1 MAKILI
7 IEDDLTFSQL
17 LEGFLSKHGHEPY
30 LAHNV
35 KNALKILTQNT
46 FDLMLVDYRL
56 PDGTGLDILSHIREK
71 GLNYPLVIMTS
82 FNDVRT
88 AVKSIQLG
96 AIDYITKPV
105 NPDEL
110 LMIINGAFEKKEVK
124 ADIPSTANA
133 DFIKGKSSNADKLYA
148 HIDLVAPTD
157 MSVIIQGESGTGK
170 EYAARTLHAQ
180 SKRSK
185 KPFIAIDCG
194 ALSRDLA
201 ASELFGHIKG
211 AFTGAINDKKG
222 QFEVAEGGTLF
233 LDEVG
238 NLTYEVQVKLL
249 RALQERVI
257 QPLGST
263 KQIPVNVRIITAT
276 NDDLLN
282 SIQNGEFREDLYH
295 RLNEFKILLPAL
307 RDRGKDLEL
316 FIDHFIRLSN
326 AELDRNVQKLSQP
339 VRDLLLKYDWP
350 GNLRELKNVIKRMV
364 LLTPTDTAGIESLPE
379 EMILSINQTPK
390 PSGSDLKAINESN
403 EKTLIIETLI
413 KVKYNKSKAAKLLNI
428 DRKTLYSKIERYEIE

>member
-17 LEGFLSKHGHEPY
+17 LEGFLKKHGHQPFIV
-30 LAHNV
+30 HDV
-35 KNALKILTQNT
+35 KNSFKILAQHS
-46 FDLMLVDYRL
+46 FELLLVDYRL
-56 PDGTGLDILSHIREK
+56 PDGTGLEVLSHVREK
-71 GLNYPLVIMTS
+71 GLNYPVVIMTS

-110 LMIINGAFEKKEVK
+110 LMTIGGALEKKTESGIQDTVEH
-124 ADIPSTANA
+124 A
-133 DFIKGKSSNADKLYA
+133 DFIRGKSATADKLYA

-180 SKRSK
+180 SKRST
-185 KPFIAIDCG
+185 KPFVAIDCG

-201 ASELFGHIKG
+201 ASELFGHVKG
-211 AFTGAINDKKG
+211 AFTGAVTDKKG
-222 QFEVAEGGTLF
+222 QFEAAEGGTLF

-238 NLTYEVQVKLL
+238 NLSYEVQVKLL

-257 QPLGST
+257 QPVGST
-263 KQIPVNVRIITAT
+263 KKIAVNVRIITAT

-307 RDRGKDLEL
+307 RDRGRDLEL

-326 AELDRNVQKLSQP
+326 EELDRNVQKLSAP
-339 VRDLLLKYDWP
+339 VRDLLLNYDWP

-364 LLTPTDTAGIESLPE
+364 LLTPTDTAGLEALPD
-379 EMILSINQTPK
+379 EMILAIRQAPK
-390 PSGSDLKAINESN
+390 PTGSDLKAINESN

-428 DRKTLYSKIERYEIE
+428 DRKTLYSKMERYEIE